1 MFQNGIDDYAAGPP
15 HWSWVTDGTTFI
27 NPLGLVFTLLMGL
40 LLLVLPRK
48 YALLPVIAL
57 LCYMTMGMRIMVG
70 GLNFPMFRVLL
81 LFGLAREILRR
92 EYRSIRLNSIDFAIL
107 WCTLASIITFTLLWR
122 SSGAFVNRLG
132 QAYDSIGFYF
142 LFRSVLR
149 SMDDI
154 HRVVKFL
161 AILLVPVAG
170 LVVVEKFTAQNFFSV
185 FGGVPPVDF
194 VRDGVVRCQGP
205 FAHPIL
211 AGTFGATLLPL
222 FIGQWV
228 GDKKSRFVPLLGIIA
243 STTITISSGSSGP
256 VLAYLAGG
264 LGLGMWYLRKHMRT
278 IRWGILL
285 TIIGL
290 HVVMKAP
297 VWFLMARVDVFS
309 GSSGWHR
316 ANLVD
321 RCIANFGEW
330 WLIGTRSTA
339 SWAPE
344 EQHLFDVTNQY
355 ISMATTGGLLLLVLF
370 IMIIVRCF
378 GGIGRAVR
386 ASEEGEQ
393 RAQSWQLWALGAAL
407 FTHVVSFMS
416 VSYFDQN
423 IVNWYLLLAMISTGA
438 GLFISA
444 SARADAGAAQ
454 LEVVIPLAIEPAH
467 DGAGAIR
474 HA

>member
-1 MFQNGIDDYAAGPP
+1 MLQNGIDGFVGGQP

-57 LCYMTMGMRIMVG
+57 ICYMTMGMRIMVG
-70 GLNFPMFRVLL
+70 GLNFPMMRILI
-81 LFGLAREILRR
+81 LFGLARVVVRG
-92 EYRSIRLNSIDFAIL
+92 EYRSIKLNTIDAAVL
-107 WCTLASIITFTLLWR
+107 WWTLAGIVTGTLLWR
-122 SSGAFVNRLG
+122 TSDAFVSRLG
-132 QAYDSIGFYF
+132 QAYNVIGFYF
-142 LFRSVLR
+142 LFRSLLR
-149 SMDDI
+149 GMDDI
-154 HRVVKFL
+154 NRVVKFI
-161 AILLVPVAG
+161 AILLVPLAG
-170 LVVVEKFTAQNFFSV
+170 LIVVEKFTGQNLFSA
-185 FGGVPPVDF
+185 FGGVPPVTF

-222 FIGQWV
+222 FIGLWGQ
-228 GDKKSRFVPLLGIIA
+228 GQKSKFIPLMAIIA

-256 VLAYLAGG
+256 VLAYLAGM
-264 LGLGMWYLRKHMRT
+264 LGLGMWYLRKHLRT
-278 IRWGILL
+278 IRWGLLL
-285 TIIGL
+285 TIIAL

-309 GSSGWHR
+309 GSTGWHR
-316 ANLVD
+316 AYLLD
-321 RCIANFGEW
+321 RCIANFSDW
-330 WLIGTRSTA
+330 WLVGTKSTA
-339 SWAPE
+339 NWAGE
-344 EQHLFDVTNQY
+344 EARLFDVTNQY
-355 ISMATTGGLLLLVLF
+355 ISEAANGGLLMLGLF

-386 ASEEGEQ
+386 ASEGSQQ
-393 RAQSWQLWALGAAL
+393 RATSWCLWAMGAAL

-416 VSYFDQN
+416 VSYFDQS

-438 GLFISA
+438 GLFIPA
-444 SARADAGAAQ
+444 SAPADAGAPQ
-454 LEVVIPLAIEPAH
+454 PEEVAPLAVQSGL
-467 DGAGAIR
+467 DRAGAIR